1 MRHFYVLFGVLAAMA
16 FTGAAEESV
25 PPRVTPK
32 IEVDRPIA
40 PPEVTIPLQRVAAPR
55 PPPLAVSPKISL
67 EEAMYVPPKFRTRVK
82 PVYPFELLRDGVAGA
97 ARVGCFIDQNG
108 AIVNAQAVQATRP
121 EFGAALVAAVE
132 ASTFAMATNEGEP
145 IPTILAFVHEFS
157 HRAPNAAEVCADE
170 ELLDRVRRRP
180 RTLSRPAELDEPL
193 RPKTQVAPTFPL
205 ALRRR
210 DVEGTATVE
219 FVLDERG
226 RARVPR
232 ILSASDPAFG
242 YAAVQAVVQWEF
254 EPPTVK
260 GTPALVKVIVPFT
273 FSLTER

>member
-1 MRHFYVLFGVLAAMA
+1 MPRVRSSLGLFAALALAA
-16 FTGAAEESV
+16 AAEPE
-25 PPRVTPK
+25 PPRVDPK
-32 IEVDRPIA
+32 IEVDRPIV

-67 EEAMYVPPKFRTRVK
+67 EEAMYVPPKFRTRVM
-82 PVYPFELLRDGVAGA
+82 PVYPYELLRTGVAGA
-97 ARVGCFIDQNG
+97 ARVGCFIDQHG
-108 AIVNAQAVQATRP
+108 TVVTTLVAQATRP
-121 EFGAALVAAVE
+121 EFGAALLAAVE
-132 ASTFAMATNEGEP
+132 ASSFAMATNEGEP

-157 HRAPNAAEVCADE
+157 RKGINAAEVRADE